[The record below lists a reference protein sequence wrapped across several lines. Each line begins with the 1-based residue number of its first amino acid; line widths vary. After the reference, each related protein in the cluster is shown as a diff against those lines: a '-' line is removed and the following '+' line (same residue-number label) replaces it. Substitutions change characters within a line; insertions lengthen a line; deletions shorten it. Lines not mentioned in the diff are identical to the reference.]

1 MDIETFDLLEQKII
15 KLISRVSE
23 LEMENNNLKQK
34 YNKLLET
41 MKEKE
46 NILQNLKQNN
56 QSNIEMQNKIENYQ
70 KKEDTIKSKV
80 EKLLIKLKEFDE
92 F

>member
-1 MDIETFDLLEQKII
+1 MDIEKFDLLEKKVI

-34 YNKLLET
+34 YNNLLKT
-41 MKEKE
+41 MEEKE
-46 NILQNLKQNN
+46 NILQNLKQSN
-56 QSNIEMQNKIENYQ
+56 QTNIVMQNKIENYQ

-80 EKLLIKLKEFDE
+80 ENLLIKLKEFDE